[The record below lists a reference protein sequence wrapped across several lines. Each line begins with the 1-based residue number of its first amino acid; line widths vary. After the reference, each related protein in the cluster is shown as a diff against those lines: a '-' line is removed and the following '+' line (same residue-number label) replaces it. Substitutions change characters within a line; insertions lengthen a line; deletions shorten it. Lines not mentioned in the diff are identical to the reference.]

1 MNISSITSGVSGAD
15 VSKTRFERNSDDYG
29 PVAAAAL
36 GLADAAVDQAS
47 ATVSLSK
54 EALAQAQGV
63 VHDTQAAAHGLADDV
78 AEAWH
83 DGVAAIGHGVDVVED
98 AVVSAWHDTEDAVA
112 EGCHE
117 VKQGIE
123 DAATAVKQAAVS
135 AYEAVAEASDQVA
148 GYASMAWQSL
158 RDVV

>member
-1 MNISSITSGVSGAD
+1 MSMSIPSATTSVARSD
-15 VSKTRFERNSDDYG
+15 FPSTRFERNSDEYG
-29 PVAAAAL
+29 PVAASAL
-36 GLADAAVDQAS
+36 GLADAAVDKAS
-47 ATVSLSK
+47 ATVTLSK
-54 EALAQAQGV
+54 EALDKAQGV
-63 VHDTQAAAHGLADDV
+63 VHDTQVAAHGLMDDV

-148 GYASMAWQSL
+148 GYASMA
-158 RDVV
+158 